1 MPPSFLMICTM
12 STFVEPSSRITAST
26 HRFAKWSLSCS
37 TTFELWTNAPTSS
50 IAPGNASACE
60 EITAGLRAAR
70 AEGGAHLRVVRAML
84 RRSSRNASGS
94 ALLSS
99 TPSFSS
105 ACAEHGAPTQ

>member
-1 MPPSFLMICTM
+1 MGWTEGSG
-12 STFVEPSSRITAST
+12 EQRTA
-26 HRFAKWSLSCS
+26 ASLLTYALGEHLHLPVS
-37 TTFELWTNAPTSS
+37 
-50 IAPGNASACE
+50 PGASV
-60 EITAGLRAAR
+60 AGAAR